1 LGSHHQPIRLAAD
14 RGFCWRFGVVAS
26 KVAES
31 LTMKNSGL
39 IIAAVVLVGLTGALY
54 WSNRH
59 PPSEDTAK
67 ASLDTPPK
75 ILSLKQ
81 EDISKIQIKKKGG
94 VELDLAKGDAGK
106 WQITAPKPLGVDQEA
121 VSSLL
126 SSVSSLNA
134 DRLVEEKAAD
144 LNQFGLAQPALE
156 LDVTTKDG
164 KPQKLFLGDDTP
176 AGSAV
181 FAKLDGDPRVFTVAS
196 YNKTSIDKTA
206 NDLRDKRLLTVDF
219 DKLSQVE
226 LATKKQDIEFGR
238 NKQEWQIVKPKPL
251 RADNFQVEE
260 IVRKL
265 RDARMDLS
273 STADADA
280 KKAAAAFASGTQV
293 ATAKVTDTASTQ
305 ELQVRKNKDD
315 YYAKSTAVPGIFK
328 VSSDL
333 GKDLDKNVD
342 DFRNKKLFDFGYDDP
357 SKVELHDGAKAYFLT
372 KGGQDWWSADS
383 KKMES
388 SSVQSLIDKIRELS
402 ASKFVDSG
410 FTAPVIEVSVISN
423 DGKRVEKVLISKSG
437 DAYIAKRD
445 NEPALYQLESSSV
458 TDLQKVAADVK
469 PAPPPAKK

>member
-1 LGSHHQPIRLAAD
+1 
-14 RGFCWRFGVVAS
+14 
-26 KVAES
+26 
-31 LTMKNSGL
+31 MKNRGL
-39 IIAAVVLVGLTGALY
+39 LIAAVVLAALTGALY

-59 PPSEDTAK
+59 PASENAAK
-67 ASLDTPPK
+67 ASIDTPPK
-75 ILSLKQ
+75 ILTLKQ
-81 EDISKIQIKKKGG
+81 EDISKIEIKKKGG
-94 VELDLAKGDAGK
+94 EELDLAKGDAGK
-106 WQITAPKPLGVDQEA
+106 WQITAPKPLGADQDA

-134 DRLVEEKAAD
+134 DRLVEDKAGD
-144 LNQFGLAQPALE
+144 VSQYGLAQPALE
-156 LDVTTKDG
+156 LDVTSKDG

-181 FAKLDGDPRVFTVAS
+181 FAKLEGDPRVFTIAS
-196 YNKTSIDKTA
+196 YNKSSIDKTA
-206 NDLRDKRLLTVDF
+206 SDLRDKRLLTVDF
-219 DKLSQVE
+219 DKLSQIE

-265 RDARMDLS
+265 REAKMDVS
-273 STADADA
+273 STDADA
-280 KKAAAAFASGTQV
+280 KKMAAAFASATPV
-293 ATAKVTDTASTQ
+293 ATAKVTDTANTQ
-305 ELQVRKNKDD
+305 ELQIRKSKDD
-315 YYAKSTAVPGIFK
+315 YYAKSTGVPGIYK

-333 GKDLDKNVD
+333 GKELDKNLD

-357 SKVELHDGAKAYFLT
+357 GKVEIHDGSKAYFLT

-410 FTAPVIEVSVISN
+410 FTSPSIEVTVTS
-423 DGKRVEKVLISKSG
+423 DAGKGVEKVLISKSG
-437 DAYIAKRD
+437 NTYIAKRAD
-445 NEPALYQLESSSV
+445 EPALYQLDSSSV

-469 PAPPPAKK
+469 PAPVAAKK

>member
-1 LGSHHQPIRLAAD
+1 
-14 RGFCWRFGVVAS
+14 
-26 KVAES
+26 
-31 LTMKNSGL
+31 MKSSGL
-39 IIAAVVLVGLTGALY
+39 IIAAVVLAALTGVLY

-59 PPSEDTAK
+59 PTSENAAK

-75 ILSLKQ
+75 ILALKQ
-81 EDISKIQIKKKGG
+81 EDISKIAIRKKGG
-94 VELDLAKGDAGK
+94 EELDLAKGDAGK
-106 WQITAPKPLGVDQEA
+106 WQITAPKPLGADQEA

-126 SSVSSLNA
+126 STVSSLNA
-134 DRLVEEKAAD
+134 DRLVEDKAGD
-144 LNQFGLAQPALE
+144 LSQYGLAQPALE
-156 LDVTTKDG
+156 LDVTTKDA
-164 KPQKLFLGDDTP
+164 KPQKLLLGDDTP

-181 FAKLDGDPRVFTVAS
+181 FAKLDGDPRVFTVAT
-196 YNKTSIDKTA
+196 YTKTSIDKSA

-219 DKLSQVE
+219 DKLSQIE
-226 LATKKQDIEFGR
+226 LTTKKQNIEFGR
-238 NKQEWQIVKPKPL
+238 NQQEWQIVKPKPL

-265 RDARMDLS
+265 REAKMDAS
-273 STADADA
+273 STDADA

-305 ELQVRKNKDD
+305 ELQIRKSKDD
-315 YYAKSTAVPGIFK
+315 YYAKSTAIPGIYK
-328 VSSDL
+328 VSADL
-333 GKDLDKNVD
+333 GKELDKTVD

-357 SKVELHDGAKAYFLT
+357 NKIELHDGAKVYFLT

-388 SSVQSLIDKIRELS
+388 SSVQALVDKIRELS

-410 FTAPVIEVSVISN
+410 FTSPALEVTVTSS

-437 DAYIAKRD
+437 DTYIAKRD
-445 NEPALYQLESSSV
+445 NEPALYQLDSSSV
-458 TDLQKVAADVK
+458 ADLQKVAANVK

>member
-1 LGSHHQPIRLAAD
+1 
-14 RGFCWRFGVVAS
+14 
-26 KVAES
+26 
-31 LTMKNSGL
+31 MKNSGL
-39 IIAAVVLVGLTGALY
+39 LIAAVVLAALTGVLY
-54 WSNRH
+54 WSNHH
-59 PPSEDTAK
+59 PPSENTAK

-81 EDISKIQIKKKGG
+81 EDISRIAIRKKGG
-94 VELDLAKGDAGK
+94 EELDLAKDGGSK
-106 WQITAPKPLGVDQEA
+106 WQITAPKPLGADQEA

-134 DRLVEEKAAD
+134 DRLVEDKVAD

-181 FAKLDGDPRVFTVAS
+181 FAKLDGDPRVFTIAS

-219 DKLSQVE
+219 DKLSQIE

-238 NKQEWQIVKPKPL
+238 NKQEWQIIKPKPL

-265 RDARMDLS
+265 REAKMDTS
-273 STADADA
+273 STDADA
-280 KKAAAAFASGTQV
+280 KKAAAAFASGSQV

-305 ELQVRKNKDD
+305 ELQVRKSKDD
-315 YYAKSTAVPGIFK
+315 YYAKSTAVPGIYK

-333 GKDLDKNVD
+333 SKELDKNLD

-357 SKVELHDGAKAYFLT
+357 NKVEIHDGSKAYFLT

-383 KKMES
+383 KKMEP
-388 SSVQSLIDKIRELS
+388 SSVQALVDKIRELS

-410 FTAPVIEVSVISN
+410 FASPALEVTVTSN
-423 DGKRVEKVLISKSG
+423 DGKRLEKVLISKSG
-437 DAYIAKRD
+437 DNYIAKRD
-445 NEPALYQLESSSV
+445 NEPALYQLDSPSV
-458 TDLQKVAADVK
+458 ADLQKVAADVK
-469 PAPPPAKK
+469 PATPPAKK

>member
-1 LGSHHQPIRLAAD
+1 
-14 RGFCWRFGVVAS
+14 
-26 KVAES
+26 
-31 LTMKNSGL
+31 MKSSGL
-39 IIAAVVLVGLTGALY
+39 IIAAVVLAALTGVLY
-54 WSNRH
+54 WSNHH
-59 PPSEDTAK
+59 PPSENTAK

-81 EDISKIQIKKKGG
+81 EDISKIEIRKKGG
-94 VELDLAKGDAGK
+94 EELDLAKGEAGK
-106 WQITAPKPLGVDQEA
+106 WQITAPKPLSADQEA

-126 SSVSSLNA
+126 STVSSLNA
-134 DRLVEEKAAD
+134 DRLVEEKPGD
-144 LNQFGLAQPALE
+144 VSQYGLAQPTLE
-156 LDVTTKDG
+156 LDLTTKDA
-164 KPQKLFLGDDTP
+164 KPQKLLLGDDTP

-181 FAKLDGDPRVFTVAS
+181 FAKLDGDPRVFTIAS
-196 YNKTSIDKTA
+196 YNKTSIDKSA

-219 DKLSQVE
+219 DKLSQIE
-226 LATKKQDIEFGR
+226 LATKKQNIEFGR

-265 RDARMDLS
+265 RDTKMEAS
-273 STADADA
+273 STDADA
-280 KKAAAAFASGTQV
+280 KKSATAFASGTPV
-293 ATAKVTDTASTQ
+293 ASAKVTDTASTQ
-305 ELQVRKNKDD
+305 ELQIRKNKDA
-315 YYAKSTAVPGIFK
+315 YYAKSTAVPGIYK

-333 GKDLDKNVD
+333 GKELDKNLD

-357 SKVELHDGAKAYFLT
+357 SKVEVHDGAKAYFLT

-410 FTAPVIEVSVISN
+410 FTSPALEVTVTS
-423 DGKRVEKVLISKSG
+423 DAGKRVEKVLISKSG
-437 DAYIAKRD
+437 DTYIAKRD
-445 NEPALYQLESSSV
+445 NEPALYQLDSSSV

-469 PAPPPAKK
+469 PAPVAAKK

>member
-1 LGSHHQPIRLAAD
+1 
-14 RGFCWRFGVVAS
+14 
-26 KVAES
+26 
-31 LTMKNSGL
+31 MKNSGL
-39 IIAAVVLVGLTGALY
+39 LIAAVVLAALTGALY

-59 PPSEDTAK
+59 PPSENTAK

-81 EDISKIQIKKKGG
+81 EDISRIAIRKKGG
-94 VELDLAKGDAGK
+94 EELDLAKGDAGK
-106 WQITAPKPLGVDQEA
+106 WQITAPKPLGADQEA

-134 DRLVEEKAAD
+134 DRLVEDKAAD
-144 LNQFGLAQPALE
+144 LSQFGLAQPALE

-181 FAKLDGDPRVFTVAS
+181 FAKLDGDPRVFTIAS

-219 DKLSQVE
+219 DKLSQIE

-238 NKQEWQIVKPKPL
+238 NKQEWQIVKPRPL

-265 RDARMDLS
+265 RDAKMDTS
-273 STADADA
+273 STDADA
-280 KKAAAAFASGTQV
+280 KKAAVAFASATQV

-305 ELQVRKNKDD
+305 ELQIRKSKDD
-315 YYAKSTAVPGIFK
+315 YYAKSTAISAIYK

-333 GKDLDKNVD
+333 GKALDKNLD

-357 SKVELHDGAKAYFLT
+357 SKVEIHDGAKAYFLT

-402 ASKFVDSG
+402 AGKFVDSG
-410 FTAPVIEVSVISN
+410 FTSPTLEVTVTSN

-437 DAYIAKRD
+437 DTFIAKRD
-445 NEPALYQLESSSV
+445 NEPALYHLDSSSV
-458 TDLQKVAADVK
+458 ADLQKVAADVK
-469 PAPPPAKK
+469 PATPPAKK

>member
-1 LGSHHQPIRLAAD
+1 
-14 RGFCWRFGVVAS
+14 
-26 KVAES
+26 
-31 LTMKNSGL
+31 MKNSGL
-39 IIAAVVLVGLTGALY
+39 LIAAVVLAALTGVLY

-59 PPSEDTAK
+59 PPSENTAK

-81 EDISKIQIKKKGG
+81 EDISKIAIRKKGG
-94 VELDLAKGDAGK
+94 GELDLAKGDARK
-106 WQITAPKPLGVDQEA
+106 WQITAPKPLGADQEA

-134 DRLVEEKAAD
+134 DRLVEEKATD

-181 FAKLDGDPRVFTVAS
+181 FAKLDGDPRVFTIAS

-219 DKLSQVE
+219 DKLSQID
-226 LATKKQDIEFGR
+226 LTTKKQDIEFGR

-265 RDARMDLS
+265 REAKMDTS
-273 STADADA
+273 FTDADS
-280 KKAAAAFASGTQV
+280 KKAVSAFASGSQV
-293 ATAKVTDTASTQ
+293 ATAKMTDTASTQ
-305 ELQVRKNKDD
+305 ELQVRKSKDD
-315 YYAKSTAVPGIFK
+315 YYAKSTAVPGIYK

-333 GKDLDKNVD
+333 GKELDKNLD

-357 SKVELHDGAKAYFLT
+357 SKVEIHDGAKAYFLS

-410 FTAPVIEVSVISN
+410 FTSPAIEVSVISN
-423 DGKRVEKVLISKSG
+423 DGKRVERVLMSKSG
-437 DAYIAKRD
+437 ETYIAKRD
-445 NEPALYQLESSSV
+445 NEPALYQLDSSSIA
-458 TDLQKVAADVK
+458 DLQKFAADVK
-469 PAPPPAKK
+469 PAPVAGKK

>member
-1 LGSHHQPIRLAAD
+1 
-14 RGFCWRFGVVAS
+14 
-26 KVAES
+26 
-31 LTMKNSGL
+31 MKNSGL
-39 IIAAVVLVGLTGALY
+39 LIAAVVLAALTGVLY
-54 WSNRH
+54 WSNHH
-59 PPSEDTAK
+59 PPSESTAK

-81 EDISKIQIKKKGG
+81 EDISKIEIRKKGG
-94 VELDLAKGDAGK
+94 EELDLAKGDAGK
-106 WQITAPKPLGVDQEA
+106 WQITAPKPLGADQEA

-126 SSVSSLNA
+126 STVSSLNA
-134 DRLVEEKAAD
+134 DRLVEDKAAD
-144 LNQFGLAQPALE
+144 LSQYGLAQPSLE
-156 LDVTTKDG
+156 LDVTSKDG

-181 FAKLDGDPRVFTVAS
+181 FAKIDGDPRVFTLAS
-196 YNKTSIDKTA
+196 YNKASVDKTA

-219 DKLSQVE
+219 DKLSQLE
-226 LATKKQDIEFGR
+226 LVTKKQDIEFGR
-238 NKQEWQIVKPKPL
+238 NKQEWQIIKPKPL

-265 RDARMDLS
+265 RDAKMDAS
-273 STADADA
+273 STDAEA
-280 KKAAAAFASGTQV
+280 KKALAAFASATQV

-315 YYAKSTAVPGIFK
+315 YYAKSTTVSGIYK

-333 GKDLDKNVD
+333 GKELDKNLD

-357 SKVELHDGAKAYFLT
+357 GKVEVHDGAKAYFLT

-388 SSVQSLIDKIRELS
+388 SSVQALVDKIRELS

-410 FTAPVIEVSVISN
+410 FNSPAIEVSVTSN

-437 DAYIAKRD
+437 DTFIAKRD
-445 NEPALYQLESSSV
+445 NEPALYQLDSSSV
-458 TDLQKVAADVK
+458 ADLQKAAADVK
-469 PAPPPAKK
+469 PPPAAGKK